1 MFISKLLF
9 SVAFAVLGLGISI
22 YMLILVA
29 NFLRAATDACRVY
42 ADNNRRS

>member
-1 MFISKLLF
+1 MFIGYSLF
-9 SVAFAVLGLGISI
+9 IGTLYLLGLGITV

-29 NFLRAATDACRVY
+29 KFLRAATDACRVY